1 VPRHSLGE
9 DGGIVDDAGRQ
20 TPLPGAGT
28 RVNDEATV
36 DVEDRAE
43 RQLAAARLV
52 PGAGG
57 NPAVDR
63 LAQLAARLLDA
74 PSAQISLLTAEQI
87 VAAGSGLP
95 AGTVGRPSPLADSLC
110 TVTAAANAPLVV
122 SDASRDDRVAGLPPV
137 TSGAVRAY
145 LGVPLANSVG
155 RVVGALCVFGPEP
168 RPWSEVE
175 VGILE
180 RLAESVMAELEL
192 SALSAEFDATRLRWE
207 VAIAAADIGSFE
219 LDLQTGLLALDD
231 RMASLYGYPG
241 GALSIDRAEVLE
253 RVHPADR
260 PASVAAFTDA
270 VEAGGDYRV
279 EYRVVLPD
287 GTLRWV
293 SVRARVRTDPA
304 GVPIRL
310 IGAAYDITDARSARD
325 HAAHLVATMATGFAS
340 VDLNWRLTYLNSTGQ
355 RVLGLR
361 SDAGRIGRVL
371 WDMRPGLVDSE
382 LGRRCRE
389 AMGSGQPVEL
399 DLELSEL
406 EAWFEVR
413 LVPGPEGLS
422 MYFLDVTTR
431 RLAREQARE
440 ARQRAEAAQARA
452 EAALARLELL
462 ATVSADLADTLDAAS
477 ASDRLARLVVPVLA
491 DWCMV
496 SLVDEGQVVGVGR
509 WHDDPA
515 CRPVL
520 DRLASVPV
528 DYRSGGPLWR
538 VGNLRQP
545 LISPSGVM
553 AEVLAR
559 VSSPEVTDAIIELA
573 PESSVILPLVARDRV
588 VGVISLCRGGDRP
601 AMSDDELATV
611 RELADRAALALDNLR
626 LYDRQRRLA
635 EGLQRSL
642 LTEPPEPDHCQIAV
656 RYVAAA
662 ETASVGGDWFDAFLQ
677 VDGATVLVIGD
688 VVGHDTEAAAAM
700 GQLRG
705 LLRGVAWQSDA
716 GPAAVL
722 GGLDAAI
729 EGLQMA
735 TTATAV
741 IARLEQTAEQRDRG
755 IRVLRWS
762 NAGHPP
768 PITLH
773 ADGRVQTLE
782 GPAPELLLGIDATTE
797 RTDSVIELEAGATVL
812 LYTDGLVERRGQ
824 SLDQGLT
831 ELRRAAAALDDL
843 SLEDFC
849 DQLLARLLPERA
861 EDDVALVAVRLH
873 PQDRPRPAQAGPEVV
888 PPEVPAE

>member
-1 VPRHSLGE
+1 VNEPGHGTLPPGTGTKVTGE
-9 DGGIVDDAGRQ
+9 GVA
-20 TPLPGAGT
+20 A
-28 RVNDEATV
+28 VK
-36 DVEDRAE
+36 DRAE
-43 RQLAAARLV
+43 RQLAAARLM
-52 PGAGG
+52 PGVGG

-74 PSAQISLLTAEQI
+74 PSAQISLLTTEQI

-95 AGTVGRPSPLADSLC
+95 AGTVGRASALAESLC
-110 TVTAAANAPLVV
+110 TVTASANAPLLI
-122 SDASRDDRVAGLPPV
+122 SDAPHDDRVAGLAPV
-137 TSGAVRAY
+137 ASGAVQAY

-192 SALSAEFDATRLRWE
+192 SALSAEFDATRMRWE

-219 LDLQTGLLALDD
+219 LDLLTGTLALDD
-231 RMASLYGYPG
+231 RMASLYGYRD
-241 GALSIDRAEVLE
+241 GAVTLERTEVLD

-260 PASVAAFTDA
+260 RASEVAFTEA
-270 VEAGGDYRV
+270 VRAGGDYRT

-293 SVRARVRTDPA
+293 SVRARVRTDPE
-304 GVPIRL
+304 GGPIRL

-340 VDLNWRLTYLNSTGQ
+340 VDRQWRLTYLNATGQ
-355 RVLGLR
+355 RVLGLQ

-371 WDMRPGLVDSE
+371 WDMRPGLAETV

-389 AMGSGQPVEL
+389 AMASGQPVEL
-399 DLELSEL
+399 DLELPDL
-406 EAWFEVR
+406 QAWFEVR
-413 LVPGPEGLS
+413 LVPGPDELS
-422 MYFLDVTTR
+422 MYFLDITSR
-431 RLAREQARE
+431 LLAREQAKE
-440 ARQRAEAAQARA
+440 ARHRAEAAQARA
-452 EAALARLELL
+452 EAALSRLELL
-462 ATVSADLADTLDAAS
+462 ATVSADLAATLDATS
-477 ASDRLARLVVPVLA
+477 AADRLAQLVVPVLA

-496 SLVDEGQVVGVGR
+496 SLIDEGQVAGLGH
-509 WHDDPA
+509 WHVDPA
-515 CRPVL
+515 LRPVVG
-520 DRLASVPV
+520 RLASIPV
-528 DYRSGGPLWR
+528 DYRAGGPLWR
-538 VGNLRQP
+538 DGNLRRP
-545 LISPSGVM
+545 LISLSGVA
-553 AEVLAR
+553 AEILAHAR
-559 VSSPEVTDAIIELA
+559 SPVVIEAVAELA

-588 VGVISLCRGGDRP
+588 VGVISLCRGADRP
-601 AMSDDELATV
+601 AMSNDELATV

-626 LYDRQRRLA
+626 LYERQRSLA

-642 LTEPPEPDHCQIAV
+642 LTDPPEPDHCQIAV

-677 VDGATVLVIGD
+677 VDGATVVVIGD
-688 VVGHDTEAAAAM
+688 VIGHDTEAAAAM

-705 LLRGVAWQSDA
+705 LLRGVAWQSGA
-716 GPAAVL
+716 GPATVL

-741 IARLEQTAEQRDRG
+741 IARLEQTAEQRQRG
-755 IRVLRWS
+755 VRLLRWS

-782 GPAPELLLGIDATTE
+782 GSAPELLLGIDATTE
-797 RTDSVIELEAGATVL
+797 RTDSVVELESGATVL

-824 SLDQGLT
+824 SLDRGLT
-831 ELRRAAAALDDL
+831 ELRRAVADLDGL
-843 SLEDFC
+843 GLEDFC
-849 DQLLARLLPERA
+849 DELLRRLLPERA

-873 PQDRPRPAQAGPEVV
+873 PQDRPRPAEAGPEVV
-888 PPEVPAE
+888 PPEAPRLAPGGGALP

>member
-1 VPRHSLGE
+1 V
-9 DGGIVDDAGRQ
+9 GIAVK
-20 TPLPGAGT
+20 
-28 RVNDEATV
+28 
-36 DVEDRAE
+36 DRAE
-43 RQLAAARLV
+43 RQLAAARLM

-74 PSAQISLLTAEQI
+74 PSAQVSLLTSEQV

-95 AGTVGRPSPLADSLC
+95 VGTVGRSSPMADSLC
-110 TVTAAANAPLVV
+110 SVTAAANAAVVV
-122 SDASRDDRVAGLPPV
+122 SDAARDARVSGLPPV

-155 RVVGALCVFGPEP
+155 RVVGALCVFGSEP
-168 RPWSEVE
+168 RSWSEVE

-192 SALSAEFDATRLRWE
+192 SALSAEFDATRMRWE

-219 LDLQTGLLALDD
+219 LDLQTGMLALDD

-241 GALSIDRAEVLE
+241 GALSLDRAEVLE

-260 PASVAAFTDA
+260 PASEVAFTDA
-270 VEAGGDYRV
+270 VRAGGDYRT
-279 EYRVVLPD
+279 EYRVVPPD
-287 GTLRWV
+287 GTPRWV
-293 SVRARVRTDPA
+293 SVRARVRTDPD

-340 VDLNWRLTYLNSTGQ
+340 VDRDWRVTYLNATGQ

-371 WDMRPGLVDSE
+371 WDLRPGLAEAE
-382 LGRRCRE
+382 LGRRCRQ

-399 DLELSEL
+399 DLELSEPGV
-406 EAWFEVR
+406 WFEVR

-422 MYFLDVTTR
+422 MYFLDITAR
-431 RLAREQARE
+431 HLAREQARE

-452 EAALARLELL
+452 EVALTRLELL
-462 ATVSADLADTLDAAS
+462 ATVSADLAATLDATS
-477 ASDRLARLVVPVLA
+477 ACDRLAQLVVPVLA

-496 SLVDEGQVVGVGR
+496 SLVDEGKVVGVGH

-515 CRPVL
+515 RRPVL
-520 DRLASVPV
+520 ARLAAVPV

-538 VGNLRQP
+538 ARNLRQP
-545 LISPSGVM
+545 LISPSGVTV
-553 AEVLAR
+553 EILAHA
-559 VSSPEVTDAIIELA
+559 SSPEVLDAVAELA
-573 PESSVILPLVARDRV
+573 PESSVVLPLVARDRV
-588 VGVISLCRGGDRP
+588 VGIIVLCRGVDRP
-601 AMSDDELATV
+601 PMSDDEQATV

-626 LYDRQRRLA
+626 LYDRQRSLA

-642 LTEPPEPDHCQIAV
+642 LTDPPEPDHCQIAV

-662 ETASVGGDWFDAFLQ
+662 ETASVGGDWFDAFMQ

-741 IARLEQTAEQRDRG
+741 IARLEQTVEQRAAGVRL
-755 IRVLRWS
+755 LRWS

-773 ADGRVQTLE
+773 ADGRVETLE

-797 RTDSVIELEAGATVL
+797 RTDSVIELESGATVV

-824 SLDQGLT
+824 SLDRGLT
-831 ELRRAAAALDDL
+831 ELRRTTADL
-843 SLEDFC
+843 AGLGLEQFC
-849 DQLLARLLPERA
+849 DELLQRLLPERA
-861 EDDVALVAVRLH
+861 EDDVALVAIRLH
-873 PQDRPRPAQAGPEVV
+873 PQDVPRPVEAGPETVPAVV
-888 PPEVPAE
+888 PPES